1 MYIDLFFNKTI
12 IYIINCFNYNLK
24 KKEKKCIMF
33 LIHVNSSGLID
44 LVSVC
49 ISTKD
54 VFSCVNL
61 LILFFF
67 L

>member
-12 IYIINCFNYNLK
+12 ICIINCFNYNK
-24 KKEKKCIMF
+24 KIYKKCIMF
-33 LIHVNSSGLID
+33 LIHINSSGLIV

-61 LILFFF
+61 LIIFFF